1 MGAHTA
7 HPPLHTAEHLL
18 TRLLHDRFSGLTDF
32 QVRLKSRKGV
42 VTFSYN
48 GPITEADRRALEQ
61 ALQQIS
67 ANALPV
73 TVGFLPRA
81 EAEERL
87 PNMFQVP
94 DDANPV
100 RVVRV
105 GEGENVADERAC
117 IGTHVT
123 STAEIVNP
131 RLPTVREEE
140 RGRWRVTLVVG

>member
-18 TRLLHDRFSGLTDF
+18 TRLLHERFPNLTDF
-32 QVRLKSRKGV
+32 QTRLKSRKGV
-42 VTFSYN
+42 ITFMSE
-48 GPITEADRRALEQ
+48 GLITEADRLALEQ

-67 ANALPV
+67 QDALPV

-81 EAEERL
+81 EAEARL

-94 DDANPV
+94 DDADPV

-105 GEGENVADERAC
+105 GEGEKVADERAC
-117 IGTHVT
+117 IGTHVAN
-123 STAEIVNP
+123 TAEIVNP
-131 RLPTVREEE
+131 RLPTLREEE
-140 RGRWRVTLVVG
+140 PGHWRVTLVVG